1 MTTKTIYNE
10 LALGKKESGERHTTN
25 QERNSKMS
33 LESTRMQTGQKM
45 VFTGFGIAVIGIVL
59 YCMAGF
65 SADATQTEPVFIKES
80 LGVIGLGVLVWLIGA
95 VKYMNGAIDSNASDE
110 HSIF

>member
-1 MTTKTIYNE
+1 
-10 LALGKKESGERHTTN
+10 
-25 QERNSKMS
+25 MS
-33 LESTRMQTGQKM
+33 LEDKRMHTGQKL
-45 VFTGFGIAVIGIVL
+45 VFAGFGISVIGIVL

-65 SADATQTEPVFIKES
+65 SADAAHTEPVFIKES
-80 LGVIGLGVLVWLIGA
+80 LGVIGLGVVVWLVGA